1 MVRAFVL
8 YDEAPEPER
17 YAAHVELCKAVPGA
31 KFRHGK
37 VFAAAAGAAKYAYYA
52 EFEFPDRESF
62 KAVAGS
68 PEFAATGT
76 DGLALGVPFTVHF
89 ASVEDA

>member
-31 KFRHGK
+31 TFRHGK
-37 VFAAAAGAAKYAYYA
+37 VFGSAGGDSKYAYYA
-52 EFEFPDRESF
+52 EFEFPDREAF

-76 DGLALGVPFTVHF
+76 DGKQLGVPFSVYF
-89 ASVEDA
+89 ASVADA